1 MNKVHK
7 NGRFIFCFFSRNGG
21 VSKGNFSSLN
31 CSYNIEEDKRNVK
44 NNRDKARSLINP
56 EKKIVFV
63 NQIHSNKVIV
73 IKKKSSTKLMYA
85 DAMIS
90 ERKDILLGI
99 LTADCAPIVTIGR
112 NYFGIIHAG
121 WKVALSGIIENA
133 INFFLKKGEHKENI
147 FVDVGPHLRKD
158 SFEVKNDFI
167 VNLKKLKIDS
177 DKYISSIKKNLYF
190 NFSSLIKDKI
200 INCGIHDFNISEIDT
215 YQNNNEFYSYRY
227 YSKKGI
233 KNCGRQISLV
243 SIKDNNEIGFR

>member
-56 EKKIVFV
+56 EKRIVFV

-121 WKVALSGIIENA
+121 WKGAISGIIENTIHA
-133 INFFLKKGEHKENI
+133 LLINGENI
-147 FVDVGPHLRKD
+147 NELKFFVGPHLKKK
-158 SFEVKNDFI
+158 SFEVKSDFI
-167 VNLKKLKIDS
+167 NILKKKNFDSQKFIDNKGEKKFFDFSKFLKNIFVNMN
-177 DKYISSIKKNLYF
+177 IK
-190 NFSSLIKDKI
+190 NFSISNLDTCTNNKDY
-200 INCGIHDFNISEIDT
+200 F
-215 YQNNNEFYSYRY
+215 SYRY
-227 YSKKGI
+227 FNKLGI

-243 SIKDNNEIGFR
+243 GIKD